1 MFPRTKNRKAISAVL
16 TTLIILV
23 ASVVLGTGVVLYGTS
38 LFQTGAQS
46 SGLSVQGVH
55 VWANATTGMTTTYVW
70 GAAEIRNSGDKIL
83 SVDQI
88 NVRGNQVPFA
98 NWYYDSS
105 PNRVT
110 AANFQSQ
117 LNYTGTATTAYITAN
132 AGNGLTQSGSRGL
145 MMAYTQAGGYAA
157 NTNGCTLS
165 ATSFYMNEYAGANA
179 NAPTMCFAQAS
190 GPISLKPG
198 DKAIVYFQIP
208 SGILSTVDAGSQ
220 SSVAIYAGNV
230 GAPQS
235 VTVES
240 KS

>member
-1 MFPRTKNRKAISAVL
+1 MFLRTKNRKAISAVL

-46 SGLSVQGVH
+46 SGVSTQGVH
-55 VWANATTGMTTTYVW
+55 VWVNSASSPTYVW

-88 NVRGNQVPFA
+88 NVRGSQVPFA
-98 NWYYDSS
+98 NWYYDNSA
-105 PNRVT
+105 RVT

-117 LNYTGTATTAYITAN
+117 LNYTGTD
-132 AGNGLTQSGSRGL
+132 
-145 MMAYTQAGGYAA
+145 
-157 NTNGCTLS
+157 TNGVMKNGVYGTATNTCTNS
-165 ATSFYMNEYAGANA
+165 PAFAINEFASSSSV
-179 NAPTMCFAQAS
+179 TMCFSKAT

-198 DKAIVYFQIP
+198 DKAIVYFQVP
-208 SGILSTVDAGSQ
+208 VGILSTVDAGAQ

-235 VTVES
+235 ITVES

>member
-1 MFPRTKNRKAISAVL
+1 MFVRTKNRKAISAVL

-38 LFQTGAQS
+38 LFQTGSQS
-46 SGLSVQGVH
+46 SGIAAQGVH
-55 VWANATTGMTTTYVW
+55 VWLNATSGKPTYTW

-88 NVRGNQVPFA
+88 NVRGQQVPFA
-98 NWYYDSS
+98 SWYFDSD
-105 PNRVT
+105 PTRVT

-117 LNYTGTATTAYITAN
+117 LNYTGTSTVNPGMMLTYVGTSTDNVCPATASFCINEFGKT
-132 AGNGLTQSGSRGL
+132 GNP
-145 MMAYTQAGGYAA
+145 
-157 NTNGCTLS
+157 TLH
-165 ATSFYMNEYAGANA
+165 
-179 NAPTMCFAQAS
+179 FAQAS

-198 DKAIVYFQIP
+198 DRAIVYFQVP
-208 SGILSTVDAGSQ
+208 VGILSTVDAGSQ
-220 SSVAIYAGNV
+220 SSVAIYAGSV

-235 VTVES
+235 VTVEA

>member
-1 MFPRTKNRKAISAVL
+1 MRYSSLLYLLIMNMFRRTKNRKAISAVL

-46 SGLSVQGVH
+46 SGVSVQGAH
-55 VWANATTGMTTTYVW
+55 VWVNSTSTPTYVW

-88 NVRGNQVPFA
+88 NVRGTQVPFA
-98 NWYYDSS
+98 SWYFDSD
-105 PNRVT
+105 PTRVT

-117 LNYTGTATTAYITAN
+117 LNYTKTDAT
-132 AGNGLTQSGSRGL
+132 GV
-145 MMAYTQAGGYAA
+145 MK
-157 NTNGCTLS
+157 
-165 ATSFYMNEYAGANA
+165 SFYGLGTPCANSPSFGINEFGTGTN
-179 NAPTMCFAQAS
+179 PSLCFTKAS

-198 DKAIVYFQIP
+198 DRAVVYFQIP
-208 SGILSTVDAGSQ
+208 SGVLSTVDAGSQ

-235 VTVES
+235 ITVES

>member
-1 MFPRTKNRKAISAVL
+1 MRYSSLLYLLIMNMFLRTKNRNAISAVI

-38 LFQTGAQS
+38 LLHTGAQS
-46 SGLSVQGVH
+46 SGVTAQGAH
-55 VWANATTGMTTTYVW
+55 VWVNSTSGTSQTYVW

-88 NVRGNQVPFA
+88 NVRGTQIPFA
-98 NWYYDSS
+98 NWYYDNN
-105 PNRVT
+105 PTRVT
-110 AANFQSQ
+110 VANFQSQ
-117 LNYTGTATTAYITAN
+117 LIYPTTG
-132 AGNGLTQSGSRGL
+132 GNGLLMSYVTAPQVSNDLTGTNCPATPTQFGINESS
-145 MMAYTQAGGYAA
+145 T
-157 NTNGCTLS
+157 
-165 ATSFYMNEYAGANA
+165 TSGAN
-179 NAPTMCFAQAS
+179 PVLCFTQAS

-198 DKAIVYFQIP
+198 DKAVVYFQVP
-208 SGILSTVDAGSQ
+208 TGILSTVDAGSQ
-220 SSVAIYAGNV
+220 SSVAVYAGSV

>member
-1 MFPRTKNRKAISAVL
+1 MFSKPKNRKAISAVL

-46 SGLSVQGVH
+46 AGVATQGVH
-55 VWANATTGMTTTYVW
+55 VWVDSSSSPGSTYVY
-70 GAAEIRNSGDKIL
+70 GAAEVRNSGDKIL

-98 NWYYDSS
+98 SWYYDNNST
-105 PNRVT
+105 RVT
-110 AANFQSQ
+110 TTNFQSQ
-117 LNYTGTATTAYITAN
+117 LQYPGTNSTGYLKNLSTGGSGTCSGTGVITINEFAPN
-132 AGNGLTQSGSRGL
+132 SGSN
-145 MMAYTQAGGYAA
+145 M
-157 NTNGCTLS
+157 CLS
-165 ATSFYMNEYAGANA
+165 KAT
-179 NAPTMCFAQAS
+179 

-198 DKAIVYFQIP
+198 DRAIVYFQVP

-220 SSVAIYAGNV
+220 SSVAVYAGNV

-240 KS
+240 K

>member
-1 MFPRTKNRKAISAVL
+1 MFLRTKNRKAISAVL

-46 SGLSVQGVH
+46 SGVAVQGVH
-55 VWANATTGMTTTYVW
+55 VWVNSTSTPTYVW

-98 NWYYDSS
+98 NWFYT
-105 PNRVT
+105 NNQTAVT

-117 LNYTGTATTAYITAN
+117 LVYTGMGSSGTAN
-132 AGNGLTQSGSRGL
+132 MMNSFGS
-145 MMAYTQAGGYAA
+145 AA
-157 NTNGCTLS
+157 PTGC
-165 ATSFYMNEYAGANA
+165 ATSTTQFYINEFGLGSSN
-179 NAPTMCFAQAS
+179 PTMCFKQAS

-198 DKAIVYFQIP
+198 DRAIVYYQVP
-208 SGILSTVDAGSQ
+208 TGILSTVDAGSQ
-220 SSVAIYAGNV
+220 SSVAIYAGSV

-240 KS
+240 K

>member
-38 LFQTGAQS
+38 LFQTNSQS
-46 SGLSVQGVH
+46 SGISAQGSH
-55 VWANATTGMTTTYVW
+55 VWVNATSGMSTTYVW

-88 NVRGNQVPFA
+88 NVRGTQIPFA
-98 NWYYDSS
+98 NWYYDNSQT
-105 PNRVT
+105 RVS

-117 LNYTGTATTAYITAN
+117 LNYTGTGITGPTQGIMRSYTSPGVYDAAAMTASKCPTGTTFAI
-132 AGNGLTQSGSRGL
+132 
-145 MMAYTQAGGYAA
+145 
-157 NTNGCTLS
+157 
-165 ATSFYMNEYAGANA
+165 NEFAGAA
-179 NAPTMCFAQAS
+179 GSTAMCFSQAS

-198 DKAIVYFQIP
+198 DKAVVYFQVP

-220 SSVAIYAGNV
+220 SSVAIYAGSV
-230 GAPQS
+230 GSPQS
-235 VTVES
+235 VTVEA

>member
-1 MFPRTKNRKAISAVL
+1 MNMFLRTKNRKAISAVL

-46 SGLSVQGVH
+46 SGVSTQGVH
-55 VWANATTGMTTTYVW
+55 VWVNATNVATNKGWVW

-88 NVRGNQVPFA
+88 NVRGTQIPFA
-98 NWYYDSS
+98 NWYYD
-105 PNRVT
+105 NNQTAVT

-117 LNYTGTATTAYITAN
+117 LNYTKTTDA
-132 AGNGLTQSGSRGL
+132 GL
-145 MMAYTQAGGYAA
+145 MKSFGSQPS
-157 NTNGCTLS
+157 GCTS
-165 ATSFYMNEYAGANA
+165 STQFYINEFGLGSSN
-179 NAPTMCFAQAS
+179 PTLCFTQAS

-198 DKAIVYFQIP
+198 DRAVVYFQVP

>member
-38 LFQTGAQS
+38 LFQTNSQS
-46 SGLSVQGVH
+46 SGLAVQGAH
-55 VWANATTGMTTTYVW
+55 VWVNATTGMATTYVW

-88 NVRGNQVPFA
+88 SVRGTQIPFA
-98 NWYYDSS
+98 NWYYDSN
-105 PNRVT
+105 PTRVT
-110 AANFQSQ
+110 AANFQAQ
-117 LNYTGTATTAYITAN
+117 LNYTGTRTS
-132 AGNGLTQSGSRGL
+132 GNPGL
-145 MMAYTQAGGYAA
+145 MNSYGAIQNCPAT
-157 NTNGCTLS
+157 S
-165 ATSFYMNEYAGANA
+165 ATSFYINEYSGGAS
-179 NAPTMCFAQAS
+179 PTNPTLCFAQAS

-198 DKAIVYFQIP
+198 DRAIVYFQVP
-208 SGILSTVDAGSQ
+208 NGILSTVDSGSQ
-220 SSVAIYAGNV
+220 SSVAMYAGSV

-235 VTVES
+235 VTVEA

>member
-1 MFPRTKNRKAISAVL
+1 MFLRTKNRKAISAVL

-46 SGLSVQGVH
+46 SGVSTQGVH
-55 VWANATTGMTTTYVW
+55 VWVNSASSPTYVW

-88 NVRGNQVPFA
+88 NVRGSQVPFA
-98 NWYYDSS
+98 NWYYDNSA
-105 PNRVT
+105 RVT

-117 LNYTGTATTAYITAN
+117 LNYTGTDGAGIMQNSNSTVSSAVSPKGCSGVTGFVFGINEFGNSSPNTTLCFTKAT
-132 AGNGLTQSGSRGL
+132 
-145 MMAYTQAGGYAA
+145 
-157 NTNGCTLS
+157 
-165 ATSFYMNEYAGANA
+165 
-179 NAPTMCFAQAS
+179 

-198 DKAIVYFQIP
+198 DKAIVYFQVP
-208 SGILSTVDAGSQ
+208 TGILSTVDAGSQ
-220 SSVAIYAGNV
+220 SSVAVYAGSV

-240 KS
+240 K

>member
-1 MFPRTKNRKAISAVL
+1 MFLRTKNRKAISAVL

-46 SGLSVQGVH
+46 SGVAVQGVH
-55 VWANATTGMTTTYVW
+55 VWVNATSGMTTTYVW

-105 PNRVT
+105 SSRVT

-117 LNYTGTATTAYITAN
+117 LNYTGTGVGAQRGVMTTYVSPGVYAIPGSCPAGTNFAINEFGTGAN
-132 AGNGLTQSGSRGL
+132 PTLCF
-145 MMAYTQAGGYAA
+145 TQA
-157 NTNGCTLS
+157 T
-165 ATSFYMNEYAGANA
+165 
-179 NAPTMCFAQAS
+179 

-198 DKAIVYFQIP
+198 DKAIVYFSVP
-208 SGILSTVDAGSQ
+208 TGILSTVDAGAQ
-220 SSVAIYAGNV
+220 SSVAIYAGSV

>member
-1 MFPRTKNRKAISAVL
+1 MNMFLRTKNRKAISAVL

-46 SGLSVQGVH
+46 SGVSTQGVH
-55 VWANATTGMTTTYVW
+55 VWANSTSTPTYVW

-88 NVRGNQVPFA
+88 NVRGNQVPFSS
-98 NWYYDSS
+98 WFYDSNS
-105 PNRVT
+105 NRVT

-117 LNYTGTATTAYITAN
+117 LVDTG
-132 AGNGLTQSGSRGL
+132 TQSGTG
-145 MMAYTQAGGYAA
+145 MMSSTNATSLTWCNTQTSGTKFAISEFGSNPGPNPTLCFTQA
-157 NTNGCTLS
+157 T
-165 ATSFYMNEYAGANA
+165 
-179 NAPTMCFAQAS
+179 

-198 DKAIVYFQIP
+198 DKAIVYYQVP
-208 SGILSTVDAGSQ
+208 TGILGTVDAGSQ

-240 KS
+240 K

>member
-1 MFPRTKNRKAISAVL
+1 MFTKARTKNRKALSTVIV
-16 TTLIILV
+16 TLIILV

-46 SGLSVQGVH
+46 SAISVQGTH
-55 VWANATTGMTTTYVW
+55 VWVNATAGTAKTWVW

-88 NVRGNQVPFA
+88 SVRGTQIPFA
-98 NWYYDSS
+98 SWYFDSDRT
-105 PNRVT
+105 RVT

-117 LNYTGTATTAYITAN
+117 LNYTGTNTVSAN
-132 AGNGLTQSGSRGL
+132 AGMMLTYYGTSSDN
-145 MMAYTQAGGYAA
+145 TCTGG
-157 NTNGCTLS
+157 
-165 ATSFYMNEYAGANA
+165 ATFCINEYGKTGN
-179 NAPTMCFAQAS
+179 PTLHFSQAT

-198 DKAIVYFQIP
+198 DRAIVYFQIP
-208 SGILSTVDAGSQ
+208 IGVLSTVDAGSQ

>member
-1 MFPRTKNRKAISAVL
+1 MFLRTKNRKAISAVL

-46 SGLSVQGVH
+46 SGIATQGVH
-55 VWANATTGMTTTYVW
+55 VWLNSTSASTSDGKTWTW

-88 NVRGNQVPFA
+88 NVRGSQIPFA
-98 NWYYDSS
+98 NWYYDNN
-105 PNRVT
+105 PTRVT

-117 LNYTGTATTAYITAN
+117 LNYTQTTNSGGNLGIMKTYVGGATPFTMPAACTTAGASFAIDEFN
-132 AGNGLTQSGSRGL
+132 GAGT
-145 MMAYTQAGGYAA
+145 
-157 NTNGCTLS
+157 
-165 ATSFYMNEYAGANA
+165 
-179 NAPTMCFAQAS
+179 PMCFVKAT

-220 SSVAIYAGNV
+220 SSVAVYAGNV

-240 KS
+240 K

>member
-1 MFPRTKNRKAISAVL
+1 MFLRTKNRKAISAVL

-46 SGLSVQGVH
+46 SGIAVQGVH
-55 VWANATTGMTTTYVW
+55 VWANATSGMSTTYVW

-98 NWYYDSS
+98 NWYYDNN
-105 PNRVT
+105 PTRVT

-117 LNYTGTATTAYITAN
+117 LNFTGTATTAYRASAPYTSV
-132 AGNGLTQSGSRGL
+132 QSGMIMSYLGSTGVS
-145 MMAYTQAGGYAA
+145 APS
-157 NTNGCTLS
+157 CTPG
-165 ATSFYMNEYAGANA
+165 TTTFQINEFGTNA
-179 NAPTMCFAQAS
+179 NPSLCLSQAS

-198 DKAIVYFQIP
+198 DRAIVYFEVP
-208 SGILSTVDAGSQ
+208 VGILSTVDAGSQ
-220 SSVAIYAGNV
+220 SSVAIYAGSV

>member
-38 LFQTGAQS
+38 LFQTNSQS
-46 SGLSVQGVH
+46 SGLAVQGAH
-55 VWANATTGMTTTYVW
+55 VWVNATTGMATTYSW

-88 NVRGNQVPFA
+88 SVRGTQIPFA
-98 NWYYDSS
+98 NWYVDSS
-105 PNRVT
+105 PTDVT

-117 LNYTGTATTAYITAN
+117 LNYTGTATTAYRGAN
-132 AGNGLTQSGSRGL
+132 AGTVSGEMMQYLGTGTLPAGCSANGARF
-145 MMAYTQAGGYAA
+145 AI
-157 NTNGCTLS
+157 
-165 ATSFYMNEYAGANA
+165 NEYGTNA
-179 NAPTMCFAQAS
+179 NPSMCFQQAS

-198 DKAIVYFQIP
+198 DKAVVYFQVP
-208 SGILSTVDAGSQ
+208 NGVLTTVDAGSQ
-220 SSVAIYAGNV
+220 GSVAIYAGSV

-235 VTVES
+235 VTVQS
-240 KS
+240 QS

>member
-1 MFPRTKNRKAISAVL
+1 MFLRTKNRKAISAVL

-38 LFQTGAQS
+38 LFQTGSQS
-46 SGLSVQGVH
+46 SGIAAQGVH
-55 VWANATTGMTTTYVW
+55 VWLNATSGKPTYTW

-88 NVRGNQVPFA
+88 NVRGTQIPFA
-98 NWYYDSS
+98 NWYYDSD
-105 PNRVT
+105 PTRVT

-117 LNYTGTATTAYITAN
+117 LIYPTTGVN
-132 AGNGLTQSGSRGL
+132 GL
-145 MMAYTQAGGYAA
+145 MMSYLMTPQTAVP
-157 NTNGCTLS
+157 NTASPTGCS
-165 ATSFYMNEYAGANA
+165 SVATAKFGINESSTASTSSN
-179 NAPTMCFAQAS
+179 PVLCFSQAS

-198 DKAIVYFQIP
+198 DKAIVYFQVP
-208 SGILSTVDAGSQ
+208 TGILSTVDAGSQ
-220 SSVAIYAGNV
+220 SSVAVYAGNV

-235 VTVES
+235 ITVEA